1 MPAKKHD
8 FTAAEIKAGVLVL
21 SSIVVFAGFLAVI
34 QGYRPATEE
43 HVFFC
48 HFNDT
53 LGLNKGADVR
63 FGGLK
68 VGRVRS
74 IETDPNQPEKIRVEA
89 VVPPALRVNAESIA
103 YVSQTTLTAEKHLE
117 ITTGAPE
124 APLLT
129 DGAEIPVREGGLLD
143 QAGQLAGTIQSAIR
157 DVQTL
162 LGVEKAQRESESG
175 ELNTTIATIM
185 DDLNVAVEEGT
196 GLVTDARDAVSQ
208 YRDDIDEILQRVK
221 DVSATSNNLMVEIQ
235 NAVGESKG
243 DVQAALKKVPPIL
256 DKVASVS
263 EELDSIVASLQE
275 TLENAT
281 LLSGEASGALVDN
294 RPVLEDTL
302 IDLRETV
309 RHLRDF
315 SRTISEEPQSVI
327 RGTGPQGRKAE

>member
-34 QGYRPATEE
+34 QGYRPPSEE
-43 HVFFC
+43 HVFVC

-68 VGRVRS
+68 VGRIRS
-74 IETDPNQPEKIRVEA
+74 IEADPDQREKIRVEA
-89 VVPPALRVNAESIA
+89 VVPPELHVNEESIA

-117 ITTGAPE
+117 VTTGAPD
-124 APLLT
+124 APLLA

-143 QAGQLAGTIQSAIR
+143 QAGQLAGTIQSAIH
-157 DVQTL
+157 DVQAL

-175 ELNTTIATIM
+175 ELKTTIATIM
-185 DDLNVAVEEGT
+185 DDLDVAVEEGT

-221 DVSATSNNLMVEIQ
+221 DVSASTDDLMTDIQ
-235 NAVGESKG
+235 GAIGESKG
-243 DVQAALKKVPPIL
+243 DLQAALKKVPPIL
-256 DKVASVS
+256 DRVGSVS

-275 TLENAT
+275 TLDNAV
-281 LLSGEASGALVDN
+281 LLSGEANGALVDN
-294 RPVLEDTL
+294 RPVLDDTL

-327 RGTGPQGRKAE
+327 RGTGPQGRKAQ